1 MDLRIR
7 IGRRADDLVSGRSGS
22 PPADGL
28 VSGRSGFPPA
38 DGLPRARRGSAGFTL
53 LELMVVVIMI
63 GVLVSLAI
71 PSISTQLRDRRTNQA
86 AHQVALIYRQAR
98 ALAMGRGS
106 AVLVHF
112 DSGTVTQGRIE
123 LRESIDVNPA
133 KCLTLPATSCSLAN
147 WNAASPQNRLITA
160 FDPSQLNA
168 FSNVQLKVFTADNAA
183 AGSAV
188 DICFSPL
195 GRPFRRLSFTANF
208 APMNE
213 VPYVE
218 VSPIDGVGPTRTV
231 LVMPNGASRLAL

>member
-1 MDLRIR
+1 
-7 IGRRADDLVSGRSGS
+7 
-22 PPADGL
+22 
-28 VSGRSGFPPA
+28 
-38 DGLPRARRGSAGFTL
+38 
-53 LELMVVVIMI
+53 MVVVVMI
-63 GVLVSLAI
+63 GVMVTLSI
-71 PSISTQLRDRRTNQA
+71 PSISAQLRDRRTNQA
-86 AHQVALIYRQAR
+86 AHQVALLYRQAR

-123 LRESIDVNPA
+123 LREAIDVNPA
-133 KCLTLPATSCSLAN
+133 KCQTLPATSCSLAK
-147 WNAASPQNRLITA
+147 WDAAEITQNRLITA
-160 FDPSQLNA
+160 FDPSLVGA
-168 FSNVQLKVFTADNAA
+168 FSNVQLKVFTAGSSA

-231 LVMPNGASRLAL
+231 LIMPNGASRLAL